1 MVWVQV
7 TAAHGD
13 GLRLLESLLALH
25 SNTQAAHQLASAQ
38 NVLLVVSDYLS
49 DHAAPELQV
58 PRHRADTW
66 SHRHFTRQYMT
77 K

>member
-1 MVWVQV
+1 MTCVQV

-25 SNTQAAHQLASAQ
+25 SNTQAAHQLGSAE

-49 DHAAPELQV
+49 DHAAPDLQV
-58 PRHRADTW
+58 LRPPNTPT
-66 SHRHFTRQYMT
+66 SHRSPFCPVSM
-77 K
+77 